1 MTCQRVADL
10 LAGKTPDR
18 LPWVPELNAGFI
30 RKTTGWRDRG
40 SGESAET
47 LGDAFGETATDADHL
62 AAEARCAEMIG
73 ADHLHRVVSVRTV
86 RHRVRIA
93 TDPADGA
100 TVVHTPAGDLRSRRE
115 WDEQSGTMFAR
126 EHLIKGPESFAA
138 YQAMVEDETYEPDY
152 ARAEADIARS
162 GLATVDVPATPL
174 MHLLMW
180 VMDVQPTLMGI
191 MDYRDAMV
199 DLMAAMH
206 EKNKEYYRVAA
217 AGAGHILRPMEDA
230 SSTLTGPH
238 LYAEHCV
245 GCLNDYARICHDAGK
260 VFWTHLCG
268 QLGDMV
274 DVLADV
280 DLDGIEAITPPPL
293 GTADLVVMRQKLGDI
308 WLVGG
313 VDPSLYAT
321 TSAEGMA
328 EHVREMLGR
337 MRGDRRFMLGHEEI
351 PRAAKAENVAAVAG
365 LIEGTREGFY
375 D

>member
-1 MTCQRVADL
+1 VTCQRVADL

-18 LPWVPELNAGFI
+18 LPWVPELNAGFV
-30 RKTTGWRDRG
+30 RKTTGWTDRG
-40 SGESAET
+40 SAEAAET
-47 LGDAFGETATDADHL
+47 LGDAFGETATATDYLD
-62 AAEARCAEMIG
+62 AEARCAETIG

-86 RHRVRIA
+86 RRRVRIE

-100 TVVHTPAGDLRSRRE
+100 TIVHTPAGDLRNRRE
-115 WDEQSGTMFAR
+115 WDAQSGTMFAR

-138 YQAMVEDETYEPDY
+138 YRAMIEDETYEPDY

-174 MHLLMW
+174 MHLLLW
-180 VMDVQPTLMGI
+180 VMDVQPTLLGI
-191 MDYRDAMV
+191 MDHRDAMA

-217 AGAGHILRPMEDA
+217 AGPGQILRPMEDTSA
-230 SSTLTGPH
+230 NLTGPG
-238 LYAEHCV
+238 LYAEHCA
-245 GCLNDYARICHDAGK
+245 GYLNDYARICHDAGK
-260 VFWTHLCG
+260 AFWPHMCGHLG
-268 QLGDMV
+268 GVL

-293 GTADLVVMRQKLGDI
+293 GSADLVEMRQKLGDI

-313 VDPSLYAT
+313 VDPSLYAIAT
-321 TSAEGMA
+321 AEGMA
-328 EHVREMLGR
+328 DHVREMLGR
-337 MRGDRRFMLGHEEI
+337 MRGDRKFMLGHEEI

-375 D
+375 G